1 MDIETVKKIINENLK
16 GFPTK
21 IQKIRKS
28 ELYYENKNDILR
40 RRNPLAEK
48 VKQKDPENPLRSADN
63 RISHSFHQLLVNQ
76 KAAYAMTV
84 PPMFDVDDKETNQ
97 EIVKLLGDTYPKVA
111 KDLCINA
118 SNSGIAWLHVWRDE
132 DQDNFFRYAV
142 IDSKQIIPIYSK
154 RLSNKLE
161 GILRV
166 YEDYDEQGDVRVIY
180 EYWNG
185 EECSAYSRKKNKT
198 IDDLEE
204 YEIFNLLDIGTNQT
218 VGSSNTYAHGWSKL
232 PFIPLRNN
240 PLQQSDLEMYKA
252 LIDVYD
258 KVYSGFIN
266 DVDDIQE
273 IIYVL
278 TNYSGTD
285 KQEFLDDLKKYKMVQ
300 LEDDGESSN
309 TGVQTLAIDI
319 PIEARSKI
327 LEMTRES
334 IFVHGQG
341 VDPQK
346 NIGQN
351 NSGAALKYM
360 YSLLELKAS
369 MLETEFRLGFA
380 ELVRFILEYSG
391 KDSNVTIKQT
401 WTRSA
406 INNDLEQADIVSKLA
421 PVTSKE
427 NLAKANPIV
436 ENWETEVANLKSDLE
451 ETFRSEDD
459 YRKEQNDE

>member
-1 MDIETVKKIINENLK
+1 METVKKIISENLK
-16 GFPTK
+16 GFPSK
-21 IQKIRKS
+21 IRKIRKS

-40 RRNPLAEK
+40 RRNPLVDK
-48 VKQKDPENPLRSADN
+48 IKDKDPDNPLRNADN

-84 PPMFDVDDKETNQ
+84 PPLFDVDDKTLNQ
-97 EIVKLLGDTYPKVA
+97 EIVKLLGDVYPKVA

-118 SNSGIAWLHVWRDE
+118 SNAGIAWIHVWRDE
-132 DQDNFFRYAV
+132 ENHNFFRYAV

-154 RLSNKLE
+154 RLTNQLE

-166 YEDYDEQGDVRVIY
+166 YEDYDDSGDVLLVY
-180 EYWNG
+180 EYWNN
-185 EECSAYSRKKNKT
+185 EECSVYSRKKSKT
-198 IDDLEE
+198 LDNLEE
-204 YEIFNLLDIGTNQT
+204 YEVFNLIDVATNQPAGAT
-218 VGSSNTYAHGWSKL
+218 NTYKHGWSRL

-240 PLQQSDLEMYKA
+240 PLQQPDLEMYKA

-258 KVYSGFIN
+258 KVFSGFVN

-278 TNYSGTD
+278 TNYGGED
-285 KQEFLDDLKKYKMVQ
+285 KKEFLSDLKNYKMVQ
-300 LEDDGESSN
+300 VEDDGQGAKG
-309 TGVQTLAIDI
+309 GVDTLAIDI

-327 LEMTRES
+327 LEMTRDS

-380 ELVRFILEYSG
+380 ELIRFILEYSG

-436 ENWETEVANLKSDLE
+436 QNWETEVANLKSDLE